1 MMTPNSGESKIFK
14 LPPYTELKANGIYRY
29 RRRVPVALVG
39 AIGKERLYRNLGKTK
54 ADVLNNSNISRT
66 A

>member
-1 MMTPNSGESKIFK
+1 MFK

-29 RRRVPVALVG
+29 RRRVPVALVE

-54 ADVLNNSNISRT
+54 ADVLFWICVGHRWV
-66 A
+66 